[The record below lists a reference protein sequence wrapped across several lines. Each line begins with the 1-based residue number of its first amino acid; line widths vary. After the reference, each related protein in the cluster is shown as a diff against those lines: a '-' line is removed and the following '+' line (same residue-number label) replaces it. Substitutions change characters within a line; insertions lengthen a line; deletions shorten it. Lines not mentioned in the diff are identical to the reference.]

1 VIGFYKVR
9 RIEVKSAKNET
20 LQTIQRR
27 RSIRLFMKEEVSDDD
42 IHILLRAANEAPSA
56 HNQQSWKF
64 MVLKERKR
72 DG

>member
-1 VIGFYKVR
+1 
-9 RIEVKSAKNET
+9 VKSAKNET

-42 IHILLRAANEAPSA
+42 IHILLHAANEAPSA

>member
-1 VIGFYKVR
+1 
-9 RIEVKSAKNET
+9 VKSAKNET